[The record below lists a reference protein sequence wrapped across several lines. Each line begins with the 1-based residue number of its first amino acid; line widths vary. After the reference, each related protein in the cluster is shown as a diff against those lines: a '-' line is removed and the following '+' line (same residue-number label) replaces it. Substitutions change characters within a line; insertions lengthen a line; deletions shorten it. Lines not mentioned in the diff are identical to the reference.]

1 MFRASLAVPVRDPA
15 ALARRHL
22 AAARGVPMSTQGA
35 PDLESGENIIHVA
48 NQSTGHLIPLCIA
61 LSIPAAL
68 LAFVGA
74 VIPWIWFFFV
84 YFSHRGQCI
93 VTDRRVF
100 VSGCPGSDDR
110 WWALWYVTSVDTGGW
125 PFNTIHIHTQDG
137 GKVSINHFG
146 DHQRLAQVIRNAK
159 ASAEVEPPE
168 APSPPR
174 RRSRRRRLQSQ

>member
-1 MFRASLAVPVRDPA
+1 MNNRRDAS
-15 ALARRHL
+15 
-22 AAARGVPMSTQGA
+22 
-35 PDLESGENIIHVA
+35 DLQPGENVIQVA

-110 WWALWYVTSVDTGGW
+110 WWALWYITSVDTGGW
-125 PFNTIHIHTQDG
+125 PFNTIHIHSQDG

-146 DHQRLAQVIRNAK
+146 DHQRLAAVIRKAK
-159 ASAEVEPPE
+159 ASAVTVSPESPP
-168 APSPPR
+168 PPPPPPR
-174 RRSRRRRLQSQ
+174 RRRRRLR